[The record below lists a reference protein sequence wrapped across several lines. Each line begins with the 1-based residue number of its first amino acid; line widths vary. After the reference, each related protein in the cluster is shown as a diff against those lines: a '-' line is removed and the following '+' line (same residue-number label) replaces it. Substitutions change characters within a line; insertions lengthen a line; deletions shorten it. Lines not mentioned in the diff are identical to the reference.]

1 MAVLEKIREKTVL
14 VLVMI
19 GLGMFGFLFMGS
31 DQSSIFSCNG
41 GQLNSIGSIN
51 GEEIDID
58 KYNEY
63 LGTSKNQDPEEIAH
77 KSAWESLVNEKLI
90 SSAASDLNLTVTNEE
105 IKELFTGSINPNNV
119 SLYFKNLIE
128 DQFNRYKSQIEE
140 RKRNNPNDT
149 STIQYDDYFVDVNGN
164 FSGEKVG
171 NFLENRGQWP
181 VEQEKGW
188 SQLEDEISKQR
199 LSQKYQTLIE
209 KGIYTTKSEIETTL
223 NERANDN
230 VKYISIPYPLEE
242 VDVTEEEILSYYD
255 KHISAYQNE
264 EETRNVEYVT
274 FPIVPTKEDTI
285 KTEQEMIK
293 KSRNFVINSKCTI
306 LSFQKESDIID
317 ANLLDLIKR
326 QEGTVE
332 GPYLKDGVYRIAKLS
347 ESTLRSD
354 SVKASHILLNIDEGD
369 TITTISNLRDFA
381 EDLKKQV
388 KDGSDFGQLA
398 VQYSKDKQSSIK
410 GGDLGWFTE
419 GMMVSE
425 FNDVCFTSKIGAFEI
440 VTTQY
445 GVHLIKIDSMTKLIP
460 KYTIAYLDKEIVAS
474 ENTIKDCRYEGQK
487 FIKASVSHEVIQE
500 DSKSKNKILQYW
512 WILLDIGI
520 IFVLLYFIYIKK
532 RDVKRFVPYVVLLTI
547 LVAVA
552 GIYFDS
558 ESEDDAMILTDNSAF
573 KSLSDSLNIR
583 YDAADAVNN
592 MQFNIKD
599 LQDSR
604 EIVRWMFDANTKVGD
619 VSNTTYRCGDD
630 FVVVSLSAINPNG
643 DKTLESVRDIIIQE
657 IQNDQKFDDIASQL
671 SGSPTLEEAASLFN
685 TDTVYTASGVNFEE
699 PTINNTIT
707 DALDVQNF
715 VGAVNALDEGETS
728 RLIKGNNA
736 AYLIYIVSKGSR
748 TEYTEAEKDK
758 IRQENSFGVY
768 YEQALKILKENSD
781 IVDNRSIFY

>member
-51 GEEIDID
+51 GEEVDID

-63 LGTSKNQDPEEIAH
+63 LGNSKTQNSEEIAH
-77 KSAWESLVNEKLI
+77 KNAWGSLVNEKLI
-90 SSAASDLNLTVTNEE
+90 FSAASDLNLTVTNEE

-223 NERANDN
+223 NERANAN
-230 VKYISIPYPLEE
+230 VKYISIPYPVEE

-274 FPIVPTKEDTI
+274 FPIVPSKEDTT

-293 KSRNFVINSKCTI
+293 KSRNFVINSKCKI

-317 ANLLDLIKR
+317 TNFLDLIKS
-326 QEGTVE
+326 QEVRVKD
-332 GPYLKDGVYRIAKLS
+332 PYLIDGVYRIAKF
-347 ESTLRSD
+347 SD
-354 SVKASHILLNIDEGD
+354 SIIISDTVK
-369 TITTISNLRDFA
+369 
-381 EDLKKQV
+381 
-388 KDGSDFGQLA
+388 
-398 VQYSKDKQSSIK
+398 
-410 GGDLGWFTE
+410 
-419 GMMVSE
+419 
-425 FNDVCFTSKIGAFEI
+425 
-440 VTTQY
+440 
-445 GVHLIKIDSMTKLIP
+445 

-474 ENTIKDCRYEGQK
+474 ESTIKDCRYEGQK

-573 KSLSDSLNIR
+573 KSLSDSLNVR

-707 DALDVQNF
+707 EALDVQNF

-768 YEQALKILKENSD
+768 YEQALKTLKENSD

>member
-51 GEEIDID
+51 GEEVDID

-63 LGTSKNQDPEEIAH
+63 LGNSKTQNSEEIAH
-77 KSAWESLVNEKLI
+77 KNAWRSLVNEKLI
-90 SSAASDLNLTVTNEE
+90 FSAASDLNLTVTNEE

-199 LSQKYQTLIE
+199 LSQKHQTLIV

-223 NERANDN
+223 NERANAN
-230 VKYISIPYPLEE
+230 VKYISIPYPVEE

-274 FPIVPTKEDTI
+274 FPIVPSKEDTT

-293 KSRNFVINSKCTI
+293 KSRNFVINSKCKI

-317 ANLLDLIKR
+317 TNFLDLIKS
-326 QEGTVE
+326 QEVRVK
-332 GPYLKDGVYRIAKLS
+332 GPYLIDGVYRIAKF
-347 ESTLRSD
+347 SD
-354 SVKASHILLNIDEGD
+354 SIIISDTVK
-369 TITTISNLRDFA
+369 
-381 EDLKKQV
+381 
-388 KDGSDFGQLA
+388 
-398 VQYSKDKQSSIK
+398 
-410 GGDLGWFTE
+410 
-419 GMMVSE
+419 
-425 FNDVCFTSKIGAFEI
+425 
-440 VTTQY
+440 
-445 GVHLIKIDSMTKLIP
+445 

-474 ENTIKDCRYEGQK
+474 ESTIKDCRYEGQK

-671 SGSPTLEEAASLFN
+671 SGSPNLEEASSLFN
-685 TDTVYTASGVNFEE
+685 TDTVASEVNFESLA
-699 PTINNTIT
+699 INNTIT

-768 YEQALKILKENSD
+768 YEQALKTLKENSD

>member
-51 GEEIDID
+51 GEEVDID

-63 LGTSKNQDPEEIAH
+63 LGNSKTQNSEEIAH
-77 KSAWESLVNEKLI
+77 KNAWGSLVNEKLI
-90 SSAASDLNLTVTNEE
+90 FSAASDLNLTVTNEE

-199 LSQKYQTLIE
+199 LSQKHQTLIV

-223 NERANDN
+223 NERANAN
-230 VKYISIPYPLEE
+230 VKYISIPYPVEE

-274 FPIVPTKEDTI
+274 FPIVPSKEDTT

-293 KSRNFVINSKCTI
+293 KSRNFVINSKCKI

-317 ANLLDLIKR
+317 TNFLDLIKS
-326 QEGTVE
+326 QEVRVK
-332 GPYLKDGVYRIAKLS
+332 GPYLIDGVYRIAKFS
-347 ESTLRSD
+347 ESIILSD
-354 SVKASHILLNIDEGD
+354 SVKE
-369 TITTISNLRDFA
+369 
-381 EDLKKQV
+381 
-388 KDGSDFGQLA
+388 
-398 VQYSKDKQSSIK
+398 
-410 GGDLGWFTE
+410 
-419 GMMVSE
+419 
-425 FNDVCFTSKIGAFEI
+425 
-440 VTTQY
+440 
-445 GVHLIKIDSMTKLIP
+445 
-460 KYTIAYLDKEIVAS
+460 YTIAYLDKEIVAS
-474 ENTIKDCRYEGQK
+474 ESTIKDCRYEGQK

-547 LVAVA
+547 LVAGA

-671 SGSPTLEEAASLFN
+671 SGSPNLEEASSLFN
-685 TDTVYTASGVNFEE
+685 TDTVASEVNFESLA
-699 PTINNTIT
+699 INNTIT

-736 AYLIYIVSKGSR
+736 AYLIKVSS
-748 TEYTEAEKDK
+748 KDSITK
-758 IRQENSFGVY
+758 YDPEIHKSIQNESSSKLLPNDTYSIRFSE
-768 YEQALKILKENSD
+768 ALKTLKENSD

>member
-1 MAVLEKIREKTVL
+1 MAVLEKIRERTVSIL
-14 VLVMI
+14 VVI
-19 GLGMFGFLFMGS
+19 GVALIAFVISPEDLLKFF
-31 DQSSIFSCNG
+31 NN
-41 GQLNSIGSIN
+41 NSNIEVFGSIN
-51 GEEIDID
+51 GEELDQD

-63 LGTSKNQDPEEIAH
+63 LSNSKTQNPEEIAH
-77 KSAWESLVNEKLI
+77 KNAWGGLVNEKLI
-90 SSAASDLNLTVTNEE
+90 SAAASDLNLTVTNEE
-105 IKELFTGSINPNNV
+105 IKELLTGSINPNNV

-128 DQFNRYKSQIEE
+128 GQFNRYKSQIEE

-164 FSGEKVG
+164 FSGEKIDS
-171 NFLENRGQWP
+171 FLVNRDKWP
-181 VEQEKGW
+181 AEQKQGW

-209 KGIYTTKSEIETTL
+209 KGIYTTKSEIEITL
-223 NERANDN
+223 NERSNAN
-230 VKYISIPYPLEE
+230 VKYISIPYPVEE

-274 FPIVPTKEDTI
+274 FPIVPSTEDTT

-293 KSRNFVINSKCTI
+293 KSRNFVINSKCKI

-317 ANLLDLIKR
+317 TNFLDLIKS
-326 QEGTVE
+326 QEGTVK
-332 GPYLKDGVYRIAKLS
+332 GPYLIDGVYRIAKFS
-347 ESTLRSD
+347 ESIILSD
-354 SVKASHILLNIDEGD
+354 SVKE
-369 TITTISNLRDFA
+369 
-381 EDLKKQV
+381 
-388 KDGSDFGQLA
+388 
-398 VQYSKDKQSSIK
+398 
-410 GGDLGWFTE
+410 
-419 GMMVSE
+419 
-425 FNDVCFTSKIGAFEI
+425 
-440 VTTQY
+440 
-445 GVHLIKIDSMTKLIP
+445 
-460 KYTIAYLDKEIVAS
+460 YTIAYLDKEIVAS
-474 ENTIKDCRYEGQK
+474 ESTIKDCRYEGQK
-487 FIKASVSHEVIQE
+487 FIKASVIHEVMQE

-558 ESEDDAMILTDNSAF
+558 ESEDDAMIFTDNSAF

-604 EIVRWMFDANTKVGD
+604 EIVQWMFDANTKVGD
-619 VSNTTYRCGDD
+619 VSNITYRCGDD

-643 DKTLESVRDIIIQE
+643 DKILESVRDIIIQE

-671 SGSPTLEEAASLFN
+671 SGSPTLEEASSLFN
-685 TDTVYTASGVNFEE
+685 TDTVYTASEVNFESLA
-699 PTINNTIT
+699 INNTIT

-748 TEYTEAEKDK
+748 TEYTEVEKDK
-758 IRQENSFGVY
+758 IRQENLFGGY
-768 YEQALKILKENSD
+768 YEQTLKILKENSD

>member
-51 GEEIDID
+51 GEEVDID

-63 LGTSKNQDPEEIAH
+63 LGNSKTQNSEEIAH
-77 KSAWESLVNEKLI
+77 KNAWGSLVNEKLI
-90 SSAASDLNLTVTNEE
+90 FSAASDLNLTVTNEE

-199 LSQKYQTLIE
+199 LSQKHQTLIV

-223 NERANDN
+223 NERANAN
-230 VKYISIPYPLEE
+230 VKYISIPYPVEE

-274 FPIVPTKEDTI
+274 FPIVPSKEDTT

-293 KSRNFVINSKCTI
+293 KSRNFVINSKCKI

-317 ANLLDLIKR
+317 TNFLDLIKSQKVR
-326 QEGTVE
+326 VK
-332 GPYLKDGVYRIAKLS
+332 GPYLIDGVYRIAKF
-347 ESTLRSD
+347 SD
-354 SVKASHILLNIDEGD
+354 SIIISDTVK
-369 TITTISNLRDFA
+369 
-381 EDLKKQV
+381 
-388 KDGSDFGQLA
+388 
-398 VQYSKDKQSSIK
+398 
-410 GGDLGWFTE
+410 
-419 GMMVSE
+419 
-425 FNDVCFTSKIGAFEI
+425 
-440 VTTQY
+440 
-445 GVHLIKIDSMTKLIP
+445 

-474 ENTIKDCRYEGQK
+474 ESTIKDCRYEGQK

-671 SGSPTLEEAASLFN
+671 SGSPNLEEASSLFN
-685 TDTVYTASGVNFEE
+685 TDTVASEVNFESLA
-699 PTINNTIT
+699 INNTIT

-768 YEQALKILKENSD
+768 YEQALKTLKENSD

>member
-63 LGTSKNQDPEEIAH
+63 LGNSKTQNPEEIAH
-77 KSAWESLVNEKLI
+77 KNAWRSLVNEKLI

-171 NFLENRGQWP
+171 NFLEIRGQWP

-199 LSQKYQTLIE
+199 LSQKHQTLIE

-223 NERANDN
+223 NERANAN
-230 VKYISIPYPLEE
+230 VKYISIPYPVEE

-264 EETRNVEYVT
+264 EEIRNIEYIT
-274 FPIVPTKEDTI
+274 FPIVPSKEDTI

-293 KSRNFVINSKCTI
+293 KSRNFVINSKCKI

-317 ANLLDLIKR
+317 TNFLDLIKS
-326 QEGTVE
+326 QEGTVK
-332 GPYLKDGVYRIAKLS
+332 GPYLIDGVYRIAKFS
-347 ESTLRSD
+347 ESIILSD
-354 SVKASHILLNIDEGD
+354 SVKE
-369 TITTISNLRDFA
+369 
-381 EDLKKQV
+381 
-388 KDGSDFGQLA
+388 
-398 VQYSKDKQSSIK
+398 
-410 GGDLGWFTE
+410 
-419 GMMVSE
+419 
-425 FNDVCFTSKIGAFEI
+425 
-440 VTTQY
+440 
-445 GVHLIKIDSMTKLIP
+445 
-460 KYTIAYLDKEIVAS
+460 YTIAYLDKEIVAS
-474 ENTIKDCRYEGQK
+474 ESTIKDCRYEGQK

-558 ESEDDAMILTDNSAF
+558 ESENDAMILTDNSAF

-630 FVVVSLSAINPNG
+630 FVVVSLTAINPNG
-643 DKTLESVRDIIIQE
+643 DKTLESVRDIIIRE

-671 SGSPTLEEAASLFN
+671 SGSPTLEEASSLFN
-685 TDTVYTASGVNFEE
+685 TDTVYTASEVNFESLA
-699 PTINNTIT
+699 INNTIT

-768 YEQALKILKENSD
+768 YEETLKILKENSD

>member
-63 LGTSKNQDPEEIAH
+63 LGNSKTQNSEEIAH
-77 KSAWESLVNEKLI
+77 KNAWGSLVNEKLI
-90 SSAASDLNLTVTNEE
+90 FSAASDLNLTVTNEE

-199 LSQKYQTLIE
+199 LSQKHQTLIV

-223 NERANDN
+223 NERANAN
-230 VKYISIPYPLEE
+230 VKYISIPYPVEE

-274 FPIVPTKEDTI
+274 FPIVPSKEDTT

-293 KSRNFVINSKCTI
+293 KSRNFVINSKCKI

-317 ANLLDLIKR
+317 TNFLDLIKS
-326 QEGTVE
+326 QEVRVK
-332 GPYLKDGVYRIAKLS
+332 GPYLIDGVYRIAKF
-347 ESTLRSD
+347 SD
-354 SVKASHILLNIDEGD
+354 SIIISDTVK
-369 TITTISNLRDFA
+369 
-381 EDLKKQV
+381 
-388 KDGSDFGQLA
+388 
-398 VQYSKDKQSSIK
+398 
-410 GGDLGWFTE
+410 
-419 GMMVSE
+419 
-425 FNDVCFTSKIGAFEI
+425 
-440 VTTQY
+440 
-445 GVHLIKIDSMTKLIP
+445 

-474 ENTIKDCRYEGQK
+474 ESTIKDCRYEGQK

-671 SGSPTLEEAASLFN
+671 SGSPNLEEASSLFN
-685 TDTVYTASGVNFEE
+685 TDTVASEVNFESLA
-699 PTINNTIT
+699 INNTIT

-768 YEQALKILKENSD
+768 YEQALKTLKENSD

>member
-51 GEEIDID
+51 GEEVDID

-63 LGTSKNQDPEEIAH
+63 LGNSKTQNPEEIAH
-77 KSAWESLVNEKLI
+77 KNAWGSLVNEKLI
-90 SSAASDLNLTVTNEE
+90 FSAASDLNLTVTNEE

-199 LSQKYQTLIE
+199 LSQKHQTLIV

-223 NERANDN
+223 NERANAN
-230 VKYISIPYPLEE
+230 VKYISIPYPVEE

-274 FPIVPTKEDTI
+274 FPIVPSKEDTT

-293 KSRNFVINSKCTI
+293 KSRNFVINSKCKI

-317 ANLLDLIKR
+317 TNFLDLIKS
-326 QEGTVE
+326 QEVRVK
-332 GPYLKDGVYRIAKLS
+332 GPYLIDGVYRIAKF
-347 ESTLRSD
+347 SD
-354 SVKASHILLNIDEGD
+354 SIIISDTVK
-369 TITTISNLRDFA
+369 
-381 EDLKKQV
+381 
-388 KDGSDFGQLA
+388 
-398 VQYSKDKQSSIK
+398 
-410 GGDLGWFTE
+410 
-419 GMMVSE
+419 
-425 FNDVCFTSKIGAFEI
+425 
-440 VTTQY
+440 
-445 GVHLIKIDSMTKLIP
+445 

-474 ENTIKDCRYEGQK
+474 ESTIKDCRYEGQK

-583 YDAADAVNN
+583 YDADDAVNN

-630 FVVVSLSAINPNG
+630 FVVVSLSAINPKG

-671 SGSPTLEEAASLFN
+671 SGSPNLEEASSLFN
-685 TDTVYTASGVNFEE
+685 TDTVASEVNFESLA
-699 PTINNTIT
+699 INNTIT

-768 YEQALKILKENSD
+768 YEQALKTLKENSD

>member
-63 LGTSKNQDPEEIAH
+63 LGNSKTQNPEEIAH
-77 KSAWESLVNEKLI
+77 KNAWRSLVNEKLI

-171 NFLENRGQWP
+171 NFLEIRGQWP

-199 LSQKYQTLIE
+199 LSQKHQTLIE

-223 NERANDN
+223 NERANAN
-230 VKYISIPYPLEE
+230 VKYISIPYPVEE

-264 EETRNVEYVT
+264 EEIRNIEYIT
-274 FPIVPTKEDTI
+274 FPIVPSKEDTI

-293 KSRNFVINSKCTI
+293 KSRNFVINSKCKI

-317 ANLLDLIKR
+317 TNFLDLIKS
-326 QEGTVE
+326 QEGTVK
-332 GPYLKDGVYRIAKLS
+332 GPYFIDGVYRIAKFS
-347 ESTLRSD
+347 ESIILSD
-354 SVKASHILLNIDEGD
+354 SVKE
-369 TITTISNLRDFA
+369 
-381 EDLKKQV
+381 
-388 KDGSDFGQLA
+388 
-398 VQYSKDKQSSIK
+398 
-410 GGDLGWFTE
+410 
-419 GMMVSE
+419 
-425 FNDVCFTSKIGAFEI
+425 
-440 VTTQY
+440 
-445 GVHLIKIDSMTKLIP
+445 
-460 KYTIAYLDKEIVAS
+460 YTIAYLDKEIVAS
-474 ENTIKDCRYEGQK
+474 ESTIKDCRYEGQK

-520 IFVLLYFIYIKK
+520 IFFLLYFIYIKK

-558 ESEDDAMILTDNSAF
+558 ESENDAMILTDNSAF

-630 FVVVSLSAINPNG
+630 FVVVSLTAINPNG
-643 DKTLESVRDIIIQE
+643 DKTLESVRDIIIRE

-671 SGSPTLEEAASLFN
+671 SGSPTLEEASSLFN
-685 TDTVYTASGVNFEE
+685 TDTVYTASEVNFESLA
-699 PTINNTIT
+699 INNTIT

-768 YEQALKILKENSD
+768 YEETLKILKENSD

>member
-1 MAVLEKIREKTVL
+1 M
-14 VLVMI
+14 
-19 GLGMFGFLFMGS
+19 
-31 DQSSIFSCNG
+31 Q
-41 GQLNSIGSIN
+41 
-51 GEEIDID
+51 
-58 KYNEY
+58 
-63 LGTSKNQDPEEIAH
+63 
-77 KSAWESLVNEKLI
+77 
-90 SSAASDLNLTVTNEE
+90 
-105 IKELFTGSINPNNV
+105 TGSINSRNISQFFRN
-119 SLYFKNLIE
+119 SLGENFNDDSSGTYTSKVDSLLASRSQWPPEQEKAISSIE
-128 DQFNRYKSQIEE
+128 DQ
-140 RKRNNPNDT
+140 
-149 STIQYDDYFVDVNGN
+149 V
-164 FSGEKVG
+164 
-171 NFLENRGQWP
+171 
-181 VEQEKGW
+181 
-188 SQLEDEISKQR
+188 KQTR
-199 LSQKYQTLIE
+199 LFQKYQSLIE
-209 KGIYTTKSEIETTL
+209 KGIYTTKSEVETTL
-223 NERANDN
+223 NERANAT
-230 VKYISIPYPLEE
+230 VKYISIPYPVEE

-285 KTEQEMIK
+285 KAEQEMIK

-326 QEGTVE
+326 QEVTVE

-354 SVKASHILLNIDEGD
+354 SIKASHILLNIDEGD

-460 KYTIAYLDKEIVAS
+460 KYTIAYLDKEIEAS

-487 FIKASVSHEVIQE
+487 FIKASVSQGVLQE
-500 DSKSKNKILQYW
+500 DSKSKNKIFQYW

-573 KSLSDSLNIR
+573 KSLSDSLNVR

-671 SGSPTLEEAASLFN
+671 SGSPTLEEASSLFN

-707 DALDVQNF
+707 EALDVQNF

>member
-1 MAVLEKIREKTVL
+1 
-14 VLVMI
+14 
-19 GLGMFGFLFMGS
+19 
-31 DQSSIFSCNG
+31 
-41 GQLNSIGSIN
+41 
-51 GEEIDID
+51 
-58 KYNEY
+58 
-63 LGTSKNQDPEEIAH
+63 
-77 KSAWESLVNEKLI
+77 
-90 SSAASDLNLTVTNEE
+90 
-105 IKELFTGSINPNNV
+105 
-119 SLYFKNLIE
+119 
-128 DQFNRYKSQIEE
+128 
-140 RKRNNPNDT
+140 
-149 STIQYDDYFVDVNGN
+149 
-164 FSGEKVG
+164 
-171 NFLENRGQWP
+171 ENRGQWP

-199 LSQKYQTLIE
+199 LSQKHQTLIV

-223 NERANDN
+223 NERANAN
-230 VKYISIPYPLEE
+230 VKYISIPYPVEE

-255 KHISAYQNE
+255 KSISAYQNE

-274 FPIVPTKEDTI
+274 FPIVPSKEDTT

-293 KSRNFVINSKCTI
+293 KSRNFVINSKCKI

-317 ANLLDLIKR
+317 TNFLDLIKS
-326 QEGTVE
+326 QEVRVKD
-332 GPYLKDGVYRIAKLS
+332 PYLIDGVYRIAKF
-347 ESTLRSD
+347 SD
-354 SVKASHILLNIDEGD
+354 SIIISDTVK
-369 TITTISNLRDFA
+369 
-381 EDLKKQV
+381 
-388 KDGSDFGQLA
+388 
-398 VQYSKDKQSSIK
+398 
-410 GGDLGWFTE
+410 
-419 GMMVSE
+419 
-425 FNDVCFTSKIGAFEI
+425 
-440 VTTQY
+440 
-445 GVHLIKIDSMTKLIP
+445 

-474 ENTIKDCRYEGQK
+474 ESTIKDCRYEGQK
-487 FIKASVSHEVIQE
+487 FIKASVIHEVIQE
-500 DSKSKNKILQYW
+500 DSKSKNKIFQYW

-707 DALDVQNF
+707 EALDVQNF

-768 YEQALKILKENSD
+768 YEQALKTLKENSD

>member
-51 GEEIDID
+51 GEEVDID

-63 LGTSKNQDPEEIAH
+63 LGNSKTQNSEEIAH
-77 KSAWESLVNEKLI
+77 KNAWGSLVNEKLI
-90 SSAASDLNLTVTNEE
+90 FSAASDLNLTVTNEE

-199 LSQKYQTLIE
+199 LSQKHQTLIV

-223 NERANDN
+223 NERANAN
-230 VKYISIPYPLEE
+230 VKYISIPYPVEE

-274 FPIVPTKEDTI
+274 FPIVPSKEDTT

-293 KSRNFVINSKCTI
+293 KSRNFVINSKCKI

-317 ANLLDLIKR
+317 TNFLDLIKS
-326 QEGTVE
+326 QEVRVK
-332 GPYLKDGVYRIAKLS
+332 GPYLIDGVYRIAKF
-347 ESTLRSD
+347 SD
-354 SVKASHILLNIDEGD
+354 SIIISDTVK
-369 TITTISNLRDFA
+369 
-381 EDLKKQV
+381 
-388 KDGSDFGQLA
+388 
-398 VQYSKDKQSSIK
+398 
-410 GGDLGWFTE
+410 
-419 GMMVSE
+419 
-425 FNDVCFTSKIGAFEI
+425 
-440 VTTQY
+440 
-445 GVHLIKIDSMTKLIP
+445 

-474 ENTIKDCRYEGQK
+474 ESTIKDCRYEGQK

-671 SGSPTLEEAASLFN
+671 SGSPNLEEASSLFN
-685 TDTVYTASGVNFEE
+685 TDTVASEVNFESLA
-699 PTINNTIT
+699 INNTIT

-768 YEQALKILKENSD
+768 YEEALKILKENSD

>member
-199 LSQKYQTLIE
+199 LSQKHQTLIV

-223 NERANDN
+223 NERANAN
-230 VKYISIPYPLEE
+230 VKYISIPYPVEE

-274 FPIVPTKEDTI
+274 FPIVPSKEDTT

-293 KSRNFVINSKCTI
+293 KSRNFVINSKCKI

-317 ANLLDLIKR
+317 TNFLDLIKS
-326 QEGTVE
+326 QEVRVKD
-332 GPYLKDGVYRIAKLS
+332 PYLIDGVYRIAKF
-347 ESTLRSD
+347 SD
-354 SVKASHILLNIDEGD
+354 SIIISDTVK
-369 TITTISNLRDFA
+369 
-381 EDLKKQV
+381 
-388 KDGSDFGQLA
+388 
-398 VQYSKDKQSSIK
+398 
-410 GGDLGWFTE
+410 
-419 GMMVSE
+419 
-425 FNDVCFTSKIGAFEI
+425 
-440 VTTQY
+440 
-445 GVHLIKIDSMTKLIP
+445 

-474 ENTIKDCRYEGQK
+474 ESTIKDCRYEGQK

-532 RDVKRFVPYVVLLTI
+532 RDVKRFVPYVV
-547 LVAVA
+547 
-552 GIYFDS
+552 
-558 ESEDDAMILTDNSAF
+558 
-573 KSLSDSLNIR
+573 
-583 YDAADAVNN
+583 
-592 MQFNIKD
+592 
-599 LQDSR
+599 
-604 EIVRWMFDANTKVGD
+604 
-619 VSNTTYRCGDD
+619 
-630 FVVVSLSAINPNG
+630 
-643 DKTLESVRDIIIQE
+643 
-657 IQNDQKFDDIASQL
+657 
-671 SGSPTLEEAASLFN
+671 
-685 TDTVYTASGVNFEE
+685 
-699 PTINNTIT
+699 
-707 DALDVQNF
+707 
-715 VGAVNALDEGETS
+715 
-728 RLIKGNNA
+728 
-736 AYLIYIVSKGSR
+736 
-748 TEYTEAEKDK
+748 
-758 IRQENSFGVY
+758 
-768 YEQALKILKENSD
+768 
-781 IVDNRSIFY
+781 

>member
-51 GEEIDID
+51 GEEVDID

-63 LGTSKNQDPEEIAH
+63 LGNSKTQNSEEIAH
-77 KSAWESLVNEKLI
+77 KNAWGSLVNEKLI
-90 SSAASDLNLTVTNEE
+90 FSAASDLNLTVTNEE

-199 LSQKYQTLIE
+199 LSQKHQTLIV

-223 NERANDN
+223 NERANAN
-230 VKYISIPYPLEE
+230 VKYISIPYPVEE

-274 FPIVPTKEDTI
+274 FPIVPSKEDTT

-293 KSRNFVINSKCTI
+293 KSLNFVINSKCKI

-317 ANLLDLIKR
+317 TNFLDLIKSQKVR
-326 QEGTVE
+326 VK
-332 GPYLKDGVYRIAKLS
+332 GPYLIDGVYRIAKF
-347 ESTLRSD
+347 SD
-354 SVKASHILLNIDEGD
+354 SIIISDTVK
-369 TITTISNLRDFA
+369 
-381 EDLKKQV
+381 
-388 KDGSDFGQLA
+388 
-398 VQYSKDKQSSIK
+398 
-410 GGDLGWFTE
+410 
-419 GMMVSE
+419 
-425 FNDVCFTSKIGAFEI
+425 
-440 VTTQY
+440 
-445 GVHLIKIDSMTKLIP
+445 

-474 ENTIKDCRYEGQK
+474 ESTIKDCRYEGQK

-671 SGSPTLEEAASLFN
+671 SGSPNLEEASSLFN
-685 TDTVYTASGVNFEE
+685 TDTVASEVNFESLA
-699 PTINNTIT
+699 INNTIT

-768 YEQALKILKENSD
+768 YEQALKTLKENSD

>member
-51 GEEIDID
+51 GEEVDID

-63 LGTSKNQDPEEIAH
+63 LGNSKTQNSEEIAH
-77 KSAWESLVNEKLI
+77 KNAWGSLVNEKLI
-90 SSAASDLNLTVTNEE
+90 FSAASDLNLTVTNEE

-199 LSQKYQTLIE
+199 LSQKHQTLIV

-223 NERANDN
+223 NERANAN
-230 VKYISIPYPLEE
+230 VKYISIPYPVEE

-274 FPIVPTKEDTI
+274 FPIVPSKEDTT

-293 KSRNFVINSKCTI
+293 KSRNFVINSKCKI

-317 ANLLDLIKR
+317 TNFLDLIKS
-326 QEGTVE
+326 QEVRVKD
-332 GPYLKDGVYRIAKLS
+332 PYLIDGVYRIAKF
-347 ESTLRSD
+347 SD
-354 SVKASHILLNIDEGD
+354 SIIISDTVK
-369 TITTISNLRDFA
+369 
-381 EDLKKQV
+381 
-388 KDGSDFGQLA
+388 
-398 VQYSKDKQSSIK
+398 
-410 GGDLGWFTE
+410 
-419 GMMVSE
+419 
-425 FNDVCFTSKIGAFEI
+425 
-440 VTTQY
+440 
-445 GVHLIKIDSMTKLIP
+445 

-474 ENTIKDCRYEGQK
+474 ESTIKDCRYEGQK

-532 RDVKRFVPYVVLLTI
+532 RDVKIFVPYVVLLTI

-671 SGSPTLEEAASLFN
+671 SGSPTLEEASSLFN
-685 TDTVYTASGVNFEE
+685 TDTVYTASEVNFESLV
-699 PTINNTIT
+699 INNTIT

-768 YEQALKILKENSD
+768 YEQALKTLKENSD

>member
-51 GEEIDID
+51 GEEVDID

-63 LGTSKNQDPEEIAH
+63 LGNSKTQNSEEIAH
-77 KSAWESLVNEKLI
+77 KNAWGSLVNEKLI
-90 SSAASDLNLTVTNEE
+90 FSAASDLNLTVTNEE

-199 LSQKYQTLIE
+199 LSQKHQTLIV

-223 NERANDN
+223 NERANAN
-230 VKYISIPYPLEE
+230 VKYISIPYPVEE

-274 FPIVPTKEDTI
+274 FPIVPSKEDTT

-293 KSRNFVINSKCTI
+293 KSRNFVINSKCKI

-317 ANLLDLIKR
+317 TNFLDLIKS
-326 QEGTVE
+326 QEVRVK
-332 GPYLKDGVYRIAKLS
+332 GPYLIDGVYRIAKF
-347 ESTLRSD
+347 SD
-354 SVKASHILLNIDEGD
+354 SIIISDTVK
-369 TITTISNLRDFA
+369 
-381 EDLKKQV
+381 
-388 KDGSDFGQLA
+388 
-398 VQYSKDKQSSIK
+398 
-410 GGDLGWFTE
+410 
-419 GMMVSE
+419 
-425 FNDVCFTSKIGAFEI
+425 
-440 VTTQY
+440 
-445 GVHLIKIDSMTKLIP
+445 

-474 ENTIKDCRYEGQK
+474 ESTIKDCRYEGQK

-671 SGSPTLEEAASLFN
+671 SGSPNLEEASSLFN
-685 TDTVYTASGVNFEE
+685 TDTVASEVNFESLA
-699 PTINNTIT
+699 INNTIT

-768 YEQALKILKENSD
+768 YEQALKTLKENSD

>member
-51 GEEIDID
+51 GEEVDID

-63 LGTSKNQDPEEIAH
+63 LGNSKTQNSEEIAH
-77 KSAWESLVNEKLI
+77 KNAWGSLVNEKLI
-90 SSAASDLNLTVTNEE
+90 FSAASDLNLTVTNEE

-199 LSQKYQTLIE
+199 LSQKHQTLIV

-223 NERANDN
+223 NERANAN
-230 VKYISIPYPLEE
+230 VKYISIPYPVEE

-293 KSRNFVINSKCTI
+293 KSRNFVINSKCKI

-317 ANLLDLIKR
+317 TNFLDLIKSQKVR
-326 QEGTVE
+326 VK
-332 GPYLKDGVYRIAKLS
+332 GPYLIDGVYRIAKF
-347 ESTLRSD
+347 SD
-354 SVKASHILLNIDEGD
+354 SIIISDTVK
-369 TITTISNLRDFA
+369 
-381 EDLKKQV
+381 
-388 KDGSDFGQLA
+388 
-398 VQYSKDKQSSIK
+398 
-410 GGDLGWFTE
+410 
-419 GMMVSE
+419 
-425 FNDVCFTSKIGAFEI
+425 
-440 VTTQY
+440 
-445 GVHLIKIDSMTKLIP
+445 

-474 ENTIKDCRYEGQK
+474 ESTIKDCRYEGQK

-671 SGSPTLEEAASLFN
+671 SGSPNLEEASSLFN
-685 TDTVYTASGVNFEE
+685 TDTVASEVNFESLA
-699 PTINNTIT
+699 INNTIT

-768 YEQALKILKENSD
+768 YEQALKTLKENSD

>member
-1 MAVLEKIREKTVL
+1 
-14 VLVMI
+14 
-19 GLGMFGFLFMGS
+19 
-31 DQSSIFSCNG
+31 
-41 GQLNSIGSIN
+41 
-51 GEEIDID
+51 
-58 KYNEY
+58 
-63 LGTSKNQDPEEIAH
+63 
-77 KSAWESLVNEKLI
+77 
-90 SSAASDLNLTVTNEE
+90 
-105 IKELFTGSINPNNV
+105 
-119 SLYFKNLIE
+119 
-128 DQFNRYKSQIEE
+128 
-140 RKRNNPNDT
+140 
-149 STIQYDDYFVDVNGN
+149 
-164 FSGEKVG
+164 
-171 NFLENRGQWP
+171 
-181 VEQEKGW
+181 
-188 SQLEDEISKQR
+188 
-199 LSQKYQTLIE
+199 
-209 KGIYTTKSEIETTL
+209 
-223 NERANDN
+223 
-230 VKYISIPYPLEE
+230 
-242 VDVTEEEILSYYD
+242 
-255 KHISAYQNE
+255 
-264 EETRNVEYVT
+264 
-274 FPIVPTKEDTI
+274 
-285 KTEQEMIK
+285 MIK

-326 QEGTVE
+326 QEVTVE

-354 SVKASHILLNIDEGD
+354 SIKASHILLNIDEGD

-460 KYTIAYLDKEIVAS
+460 KYTIAYLDKEIEAS

-487 FIKASVSHEVIQE
+487 FIKASVSQGVLQE
-500 DSKSKNKILQYW
+500 DSKSKNKIFQYW

-573 KSLSDSLNIR
+573 KSLSDSLNVR

-707 DALDVQNF
+707 EALDVQNF

>member
-63 LGTSKNQDPEEIAH
+63 LGNSKTQNSEEIAH
-77 KSAWESLVNEKLI
+77 KNAWGSLVNEKLI
-90 SSAASDLNLTVTNEE
+90 FSAASDLNLTVTNEE

-199 LSQKYQTLIE
+199 LSQKHQTLIV

-223 NERANDN
+223 NERANAN
-230 VKYISIPYPLEE
+230 VKYISIPYPVEE

-274 FPIVPTKEDTI
+274 FPIVPSKEDTT

-293 KSRNFVINSKCTI
+293 KSRNFVINSKCKI

-317 ANLLDLIKR
+317 TNFLDLIKS
-326 QEGTVE
+326 QEVRVKD
-332 GPYLKDGVYRIAKLS
+332 PYLIDGVYRIAKF
-347 ESTLRSD
+347 SD
-354 SVKASHILLNIDEGD
+354 SIIISDTVK
-369 TITTISNLRDFA
+369 
-381 EDLKKQV
+381 
-388 KDGSDFGQLA
+388 
-398 VQYSKDKQSSIK
+398 
-410 GGDLGWFTE
+410 
-419 GMMVSE
+419 
-425 FNDVCFTSKIGAFEI
+425 
-440 VTTQY
+440 
-445 GVHLIKIDSMTKLIP
+445 

-474 ENTIKDCRYEGQK
+474 ESTIKDCRYEGQK

-671 SGSPTLEEAASLFN
+671 SGSPTLEEASSLFN

-707 DALDVQNF
+707 EALDVQNF

>member
-51 GEEIDID
+51 GEEVDID

-63 LGTSKNQDPEEIAH
+63 LGNSKTQNSEEIAH
-77 KSAWESLVNEKLI
+77 KNAWGSLVNEKLI
-90 SSAASDLNLTVTNEE
+90 FSAASDLNLTVTNEE

-199 LSQKYQTLIE
+199 LSQKHQTLIV

-223 NERANDN
+223 NERANAN
-230 VKYISIPYPLEE
+230 VKYISIPYPVEE

-274 FPIVPTKEDTI
+274 FPIVPSKEDTT

-293 KSRNFVINSKCTI
+293 KSRNFVINSKCKI

-317 ANLLDLIKR
+317 TNFLDLIKS
-326 QEGTVE
+326 QEVRVK
-332 GPYLKDGVYRIAKLS
+332 GPYLIDGVYRIAKF
-347 ESTLRSD
+347 SD
-354 SVKASHILLNIDEGD
+354 SIIISDTVK
-369 TITTISNLRDFA
+369 
-381 EDLKKQV
+381 
-388 KDGSDFGQLA
+388 
-398 VQYSKDKQSSIK
+398 
-410 GGDLGWFTE
+410 
-419 GMMVSE
+419 
-425 FNDVCFTSKIGAFEI
+425 
-440 VTTQY
+440 
-445 GVHLIKIDSMTKLIP
+445 

-474 ENTIKDCRYEGQK
+474 ESTIKDCRYEGQK

-671 SGSPTLEEAASLFN
+671 SGSPNLEEASSLFN
-685 TDTVYTASGVNFEE
+685 TDTVYTASEVNFESLA
-699 PTINNTIT
+699 INNTIT

-768 YEQALKILKENSD
+768 YEQALKTLKENSD

>member
-199 LSQKYQTLIE
+199 LSQKHQTLIV

-223 NERANDN
+223 NERANAN
-230 VKYISIPYPLEE
+230 VKYISIPYPVEE

-274 FPIVPTKEDTI
+274 FPIVPSKEDTT

-293 KSRNFVINSKCTI
+293 KSRNFVINSKCKI

-317 ANLLDLIKR
+317 TNFLDLIKS
-326 QEGTVE
+326 QEERVKD
-332 GPYLKDGVYRIAKLS
+332 PYLIDGVYRIAKF
-347 ESTLRSD
+347 SD
-354 SVKASHILLNIDEGD
+354 SIIISDTVK
-369 TITTISNLRDFA
+369 
-381 EDLKKQV
+381 
-388 KDGSDFGQLA
+388 
-398 VQYSKDKQSSIK
+398 
-410 GGDLGWFTE
+410 
-419 GMMVSE
+419 
-425 FNDVCFTSKIGAFEI
+425 
-440 VTTQY
+440 
-445 GVHLIKIDSMTKLIP
+445 

-474 ENTIKDCRYEGQK
+474 ESTIKDCRYEGQK

-532 RDVKRFVPYVVLLTI
+532 RDVKIFVPYVVLLTI

-707 DALDVQNF
+707 EALDVQNF

-768 YEQALKILKENSD
+768 YEQALKTLKENSD

>member
-63 LGTSKNQDPEEIAH
+63 LGNLKNQNPEEIAH

-90 SSAASDLNLTVTNEE
+90 GSADSDLGLTVTPEE
-105 IKELFTGSINPNNV
+105 IKELLTGSINPNNV
-119 SLYFKNLIE
+119 SPYFKKLIE
-128 DQFNRYKSQIEE
+128 DQFKAYKSQIEE
-140 RKRNNPNDT
+140 QKRNNPNDT

-209 KGIYTTKSEIETTL
+209 KGIYTTKSEVETTL
-223 NERANDN
+223 NERANAT
-230 VKYISIPYPLEE
+230 VKYISIPYPVEE

-255 KHISAYQNE
+255 KSISAYQNE
-264 EETRNVEYVT
+264 EETRNIEYVT

-285 KTEQEMIK
+285 KAEQEMIK
-293 KSRNFVINSKCTI
+293 KSRDFVINSKCTI

-317 ANLLDLIKR
+317 TNLLDLIKR

-347 ESTLRSD
+347 DITLRSD

-369 TITTISNLRDFA
+369 TITTISNLIDFA

-410 GGDLGWFTE
+410 GGDLGWLTE
-419 GMMVSE
+419 GMRVSE
-425 FNDVCFTSKIGAFEI
+425 FNDVCFTSNIGGLEI
-440 VTTQY
+440 VTTQD
-445 GVHLIKIDSMTKLIP
+445 GVHLIKIDNMTKLIP
-460 KYTIAYLDKEIVAS
+460 KYTIAYLDKDIVAS
-474 ENTIKDCRYEGQK
+474 ENTINDCRYEGQK
-487 FIKASVSHEVIQE
+487 FIKECVSQGVIQE

-547 LVAVA
+547 LVAGA

-604 EIVRWMFDANTKVGD
+604 EIVKWMFDANTKVGD

-630 FVVVSLSAINPNG
+630 FVVVSLSAINPKG

-657 IQNDQKFDDIASQL
+657 IQTDQKFDDISSKL
-671 SGSPTLEEAASLFN
+671 SGSPTLEEASSLFN
-685 TDTVYTASGVNFEE
+685 TDTVYTASEVNFESLS
-699 PTINNTIT
+699 INNTIT
-707 DALDVQNF
+707 EALDIQNF

-736 AYLIYIVSKGSR
+736 AYLIYIVSKGSG
-748 TEYTEAEKDK
+748 TEYTESEKDK
-758 IRQENSFGVY
+758 IRQENSFGAY
-768 YEQALKILKENSD
+768 YEALKILKENSD